1 MTARIL
7 APCYLEHI
15 LDFGQTGHDPVEVL
29 CIVDADGQADDGTV
43 VLHLTGVHGVDG
55 DADVSQRG
63 QHIGQQLVA
72 VEGDDLQTPRWRS
85 SVCGWRRRSPG

>member
-43 VLHLTGVHGVDG
+43 VLHLTVVQ
-55 DADVSQRG
+55 AFRMLISMVSLIIQRLF
-63 QHIGQQLVA
+63 H
-72 VEGDDLQTPRWRS
+72 
-85 SVCGWRRRSPG
+85 